1 VILSVWI
8 DRIRLP
14 KSQGNRRGDLRT
26 PIRTSPVGRSHLLF
40 VRSSLASM
48 KEVIM
53 LRTLV
58 LAGFLTAWLATGI
71 ISGIVM
77 GRRHDRLLDRFLWS
91 LLGAASGPLL
101 VPLALEAGRRE
112 ERLGQPNSS
121 LRWQERPPSVLVAID
136 DSQEAAAAPSG
147 GLLDRN
153 ERKAG

>member
-1 VILSVWI
+1 
-8 DRIRLP
+8 
-14 KSQGNRRGDLRT
+14 
-26 PIRTSPVGRSHLLF
+26 VGRSHLLF

-91 LLGAASGPLL
+91 LLGAASGPLV
-101 VPLALEAGRRE
+101 VPLALGVGRRDDQPISP
-112 ERLGQPNSS
+112 LGRQD
-121 LRWQERPPSVLVAID
+121 RPLSVLVAID
-136 DSQEAAAAPSG
+136 DPQEAATAASG
-147 GLLDRN
+147 GRLHGN